1 MAHHVSFTFHN
12 GHPSLE
18 SRAEKVASSILAETF
33 VLFLRVFL
41 LCVLVRYLARFSGFW
56 WMDGWH
62 HEGKIDW
69 KGKEIGWI
77 RCEVERKEKKK
88 LVKGALFD
96 FFHIFFLDREK

>member
-1 MAHHVSFTFHN
+1 
-12 GHPSLE
+12 
-18 SRAEKVASSILAETF
+18 
-33 VLFLRVFL
+33 
-41 LCVLVRYLARFSGFW
+41 
-56 WMDGWH
+56 MDGWY

-69 KGKEIGWI
+69 KGNIGWI